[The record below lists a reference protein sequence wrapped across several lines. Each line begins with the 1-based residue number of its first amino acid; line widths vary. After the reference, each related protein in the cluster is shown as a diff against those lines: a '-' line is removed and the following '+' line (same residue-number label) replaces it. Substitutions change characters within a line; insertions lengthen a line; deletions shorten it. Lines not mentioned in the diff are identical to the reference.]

1 MISLKIAVRY
11 LFGNI
16 FSCFFNKSSK
26 LVKKE
31 SEVSFSSF
39 FPIVALALSISV
51 LVVSISINNGF
62 VVEVVKRILGFNGHV
77 VVHNNGHPIDLNKYS
92 NQYLHKNN
100 SQSDTS
106 GKDVIGND
114 TSGKDAGKSFGEQS
128 RKVTKEK
135 ASKLTNV
142 GYVSNERN
150 VNMLDAIKS
159 FSKVTAAYGVVKQQ
173 IIISGQDASGA
184 ILQGVSI
191 NDIENRPLIKES
203 IDASVMK
210 KFKEDENAVIIGNK
224 LAEFIGIKTGDVVMV
239 LCPQSR
245 KLSLSNITPKI
256 KYMNVVGTF
265 DVGMSEYNS
274 AFVFVHLSTAQSM
287 FGMGDSIN
295 EIDIFIEDPNNSHLI
310 KNDIQP
316 AIGDYSL
323 VDWKDVN
330 DTFLSAIEMQR
341 VAMVIFFC
349 LVIIIATFSTIASI
363 TSMVQRKN
371 REVAILRTIGFSKKS
386 IVIIF
391 LIIAEIIAAI
401 GILLGITIGCIIASN
416 LNNIL
421 FFLETLFGL
430 KLFDSNAFMVS
441 ELPCMIVLSDL
452 VYISLASF
460 LLTFIASVYPAFKG
474 AKVDPVTVLRHE

>member
-31 SEVSFSSF
+31 SEASFSSF

-92 NQYLHKNN
+92 
-100 SQSDTS
+100 SQDY
-106 GKDVIGND
+106 KKV
-114 TSGKDAGKSFGEQS
+114 
-128 RKVTKEK
+128 VTKKEK
-135 ASKLTNV
+135 KELNEAGSRTNKTYTTDITSRV
-142 GYVSNERN
+142 NKTNNNNTKESNIFNSRN
-150 VNMLDAIKS
+150 TSMLDAIKS

-184 ILQGVSI
+184 ILQGVSMD
-191 NDIENRPLIKES
+191 DIKNRPLIKES

-224 LAEFIGIKTGDVVMV
+224 LAEFIGVKTGDVVMV

-287 FGMGDSIN
+287 FGMGSSIN
-295 EIDIFIEDPNNSHLI
+295 EIDIFIENPNNSHLI
-310 KNDIQP
+310 KSDIQP
-316 AIGDYSL
+316 AIGDYYL

-341 VAMVIFFC
+341 VAMIIFFC

-391 LIIAEIIAAI
+391 LIVAEIIAAI
-401 GILLGITIGCIIASN
+401 GILLGITIGCIIALN

-441 ELPCMIVLSDL
+441 ELQCMIVLSDL

-460 LLTFIASVYPAFKG
+460 LLTFIASIYPAFKG